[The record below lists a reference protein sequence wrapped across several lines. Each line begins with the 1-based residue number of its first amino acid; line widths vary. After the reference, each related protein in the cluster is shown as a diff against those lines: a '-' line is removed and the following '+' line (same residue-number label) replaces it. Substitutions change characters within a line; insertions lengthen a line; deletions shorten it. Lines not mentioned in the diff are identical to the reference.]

1 MTPLV
6 AITKLCKSFPGVR
19 ALHDARFELVA
30 GEVHALM
37 GENGAGKSTLMKILA
52 GVYQKDAGE
61 ISIDGQ
67 AVEIASPRAA
77 QALGIGIIHQELNLM
92 GHLSVAQNIFIGR
105 EPLGRLGL
113 FVDTEKMAR
122 DTQAIFD
129 RLNLNLEPHTLV
141 CDLTVARQ
149 QMVEIAKALSFDSRV
164 LILDEP
170 TAALNNAE
178 IDDLFRIIGELKRQG
193 VGMVYISHKMDELK
207 RISDRV
213 TVMRDGQYIGTVPTA
228 TTSMDTIIGMMVG
241 RALLEDERPP
251 ASDQNLETVLEV
263 RGLNR
268 GRIIKDVS
276 FSVRKGEILGFA
288 GLMGAGRTEV
298 ARAVFGADKRDSGEI
313 WVRGRRVAVRSPA
326 DAVEHGIGYLSED
339 RKHFGLAT
347 GMDVQT
353 NIVLATLRRFLSFG
367 FLLKPAAMQATAA
380 KLIAQLGIKTPSA
393 LQKVALLSG
402 GNQQKIVVA
411 KWLVR
416 DCEILF
422 FDEPTRGI
430 DVGAKSEIYKLL
442 NALAAQGRAIVMIS
456 SELPEVLRLSHRIV
470 VMCEGRI
477 TGELSA
483 REATPEKI
491 MQLATQRE
499 APAAVS
505 SLVAVGA
512 F

>member
-1 MTPLV
+1 MTALV
-6 AITKLCKSFPGVR
+6 AINDLCKSFPGVR
-19 ALHDARFELVA
+19 ALHNARLEIAA

-52 GVYQKDAGE
+52 GVYQKDSGE
-61 ISIDGQ
+61 ISIDGRP
-67 AVEIASPRAA
+67 VEIASPRAA

-105 EPLGRLGL
+105 EPRGRLGL
-113 FVDTEKMAR
+113 FIDTDKMAR
-122 DTQAIFD
+122 DTAAIFE
-129 RLNLNLEPHTLV
+129 RLHLNLEPHTLV

-164 LILDEP
+164 LIMDEP

-178 IDDLFRIIGELKRQG
+178 IDDLFRIIGQLKRQG
-193 VGMVYISHKMDELK
+193 VGIVYISHKMDELK

-228 TTSMDTIIGMMVG
+228 GTSMDTIIGMMVG

-251 ASDQNLETVLEV
+251 QTGQGGETLLEV

-268 GRIIKDVS
+268 GRTIRNVS
-276 FSVRKGEILGFA
+276 FTVHRGEILGFA

-313 WVRGRRVAVRSPA
+313 WVKGRRVDVRSPA

-353 NIVLATLRRFLSFG
+353 NIVMTSLRRFLDFG
-367 FLLKPAAMQATAA
+367 FLLKPAAIQGAA
-380 KLIAQLGIKTPSA
+380 ARLIAQLGIRTPSA

-402 GNQQKIVVA
+402 GNQQKIVIA

-416 DCEILF
+416 DCDILF

-442 NALAAQGRAIVMIS
+442 HALAAQGRAIVMIS

-470 VMCEGRI
+470 VMCEGRV

-483 REATPEKI
+483 RDATQEKI
-491 MQLATQRE
+491 MQLATRRE
-499 APAAVS
+499 APAAAS
-505 SLVAVGA
+505 GAVAAA